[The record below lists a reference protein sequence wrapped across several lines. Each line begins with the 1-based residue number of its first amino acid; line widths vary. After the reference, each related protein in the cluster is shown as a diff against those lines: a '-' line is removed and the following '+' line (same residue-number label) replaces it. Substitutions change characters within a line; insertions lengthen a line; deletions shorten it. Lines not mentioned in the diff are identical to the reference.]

1 MEANTLAKDVVWL
14 GAAQAEAEALRGTLK
29 LQVRALAGAVCKEIC
44 ILLPPLGSMQLP
56 TEIWHLSRN
65 CPA

>member
-29 LQVRALAGAVCKEIC
+29 LQVRALAGAVCKQN
-44 ILLPPLGSMQLP
+44 LHSAAAAWQ
-56 TEIWHLSRN
+56 HAAAN
-65 CPA
+65 